1 MKNGNGHNQIYFSE
15 VKFKVLKYIKNFI
28 KQYGYSPTC
37 KEIAKAHGYE
47 FNLDTHIHA
56 ASAASAHL
64 EEGEV
69 EDCLFANILKLQSNT
84 FLMDAFSYVHVAV
97 CDM

>member
-37 KEIAKAHGYE
+37 KEIAKAHGYSRSRAGAICTDLYKMGLIYKGDSSHRKIRMTQAQIDSVS
-47 FNLDTHIHA
+47 NLKINREYQ
-56 ASAASAHL
+56 AH
-64 EEGEV
+64 G
-69 EDCLFANILKLQSNT
+69 
-84 FLMDAFSYVHVAV
+84 
-97 CDM
+97 